1 MAVSAILCYFATN
14 TFMIMEERKQLED
27 FVARMKEIA
36 ALTHNEQLALA
47 DEALHVYAPLADR
60 LGLEDVKDEL
70 QDVGFR
76 YSEPEKYEE
85 LKRLLAESE
94 AMCEMTFNTFIMP
107 IRSLLDATGI
117 KYELLYR
124 MKSPYSVYRK
134 MRNKNCEFDD
144 VYDLFACRVIYE
156 VSEGELENLR
166 IAGDHVGRK
175 LDDSFLDREKLDCW
189 RIYTVFT
196 SLYRLL
202 PERTR
207 DYITHPRANGYQ
219 ALQFTLMGP
228 DCTWIEVQIRSRR
241 MHEDAE
247 YGSSAHWKYKAG
259 QVI

>member
-1 MAVSAILCYFATN
+1 
-14 TFMIMEERKQLED
+14 MEERIQVEEFMKRLEGID
-27 FVARMKEIA
+27 
-36 ALTHNEQLALA
+36 ALATDEQKALA

-60 LGLEDVKDEL
+60 LGMEDAKDHI
-70 QDVGFR
+70 QDTGFR
-76 YSEPEKYEE
+76 YSEPEKYAE

-94 AMCEMTFNTFIMP
+94 AMCEMTFNTFILP

-117 KYELLYR
+117 PYELLYR
-124 MKSPYSVYRK
+124 MKSPYSIYRK
-134 MRNKNCEFDD
+134 MRNKSCEFDD
-144 VYDLFACRVIYE
+144 VYDLFACRVIYD
-156 VSEGELENLR
+156 VTEGELENLR
-166 IAGDHVGRK
+166 IAGEHVGRQ

-202 PERTR
+202 PDRTR
-207 DYITHPRANGYQ
+207 DYITHPRPNGYQ

-228 DCTWIEVQIRSRR
+228 DCTWIEVQVRSRR

-247 YGSSAHWKYKAG
+247 NGGSAHWKYKAG